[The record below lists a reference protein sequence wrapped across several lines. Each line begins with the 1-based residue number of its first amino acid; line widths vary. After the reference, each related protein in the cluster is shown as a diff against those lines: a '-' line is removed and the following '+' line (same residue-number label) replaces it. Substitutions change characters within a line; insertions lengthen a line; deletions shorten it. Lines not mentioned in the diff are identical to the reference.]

1 MQETATNKTQWLT
14 MRVGRGTLSFAT
26 PDESGQVIFE
36 PYVVKSGVSMAANL
50 REAFKTADL
59 LQNRPQRVRV
69 VIDSPVLM
77 VPVEVFDQDEMEEL
91 YDHAFTRNEQDGVF
105 FNVLPDLN
113 AVAVFPMNRDLKLV
127 VDDHFSTVKVIVAM
141 APVWRHLHQ
150 RSYTGN
156 RHKLYGYFHEK
167 RLEIFSFHQNRFKF
181 CNSFDASRAH
191 DSLYFL
197 LYVWKQLQLEP
208 EHDEL
213 HIVGD
218 IPEQEWLLKELKR
231 FLQNA
236 YVINPAA
243 DFNRH
248 PVMTI
253 KSMPYD
259 LQTLFIKGR

>member
-1 MQETATNKTQWLT
+1 MPEISNTKQRLT
-14 MRVGRGTLSFAT
+14 SRIGRSTLSFSQPT
-26 PDESGQVIFE
+26 DDGTDVMFE
-36 PYVVKSGVSMAANL
+36 PYVVKSGISMAANL
-50 REAFKTADL
+50 REAFKTSEL
-59 LQNRPQRVRV
+59 LMNPPKRVRV
-69 VIDSPVLM
+69 VLDADVLM
-77 VPVEVFDQDEMEEL
+77 VPVESFHEEQAETL
-91 YDHAFTRNEQDGVF
+91 YFHAFPSKEPLAVYY
-105 FNVLPDLN
+105 NVLPDLN
-113 AVAVFPMNRDLKLV
+113 SVAIYAMNKDLRLV
-127 VDDHFSTVKVIVAM
+127 IDDHFQDINMIIALSA
-141 APVWRHLHQ
+141 VWRHLHQ
-150 RSYTGN
+150 RSFTGTRN
-156 RHKLYGYFHEK
+156 KLYGYFHEK

-248 PVMTI
+248 PVTTI

>member
-1 MQETATNKTQWLT
+1 MPEISNTKQRLT
-14 MRVGRGTLSFAT
+14 IRIGRGTLSFSQPT
-26 PDESGQVIFE
+26 DDGTDVVFE

-50 REAFKTADL
+50 REAFKTSEL
-59 LQNRPQRVRV
+59 LMAPQPRVRI
-69 VIDSPVLM
+69 VIDSDVLM
-77 VPVEVFDQDEMEEL
+77 MPVEHFNETQIEEI
-91 YDHAFTRNEQDGVF
+91 YRHAFPSKEQTAVYY
-105 FNVLPDLN
+105 NVLPDLN
-113 AVAVFPMNRDLKLV
+113 SVAIFAMNKDLRLV
-127 VDDHFSTVKVIVAM
+127 IDDHFQNVNVVIAM
-141 APVWRHLHQ
+141 SSVWRHLHQ
-150 RSYTGN
+150 RSFTGN
-156 RHKLYGYFHEK
+156 RNKLYGYFHEK
-167 RLEIFSFHQNRFKF
+167 KLEIFSFHQNRFKF

-218 IPEQEWLLKELKR
+218 IPEQEWLVSELKR

-236 YVINPAA
+236 YVINPTAE
-243 DFNRH
+243 FNRH
-248 PVMTI
+248 PVTAI

>member
-1 MQETATNKTQWLT
+1 MPEITSNKQRLT
-14 MRVGRGTLSFAT
+14 IRIGRNSMSF
-26 PDESGQVIFE
+26 SQVAENEKDVIYE
-36 PYVVKSGVSMAANL
+36 PYVIKSGVSMAANL

-59 LQNRPQRVRV
+59 LLDPPARVRV
-69 VIDSPVLM
+69 VLDSDVLM
-77 VPVEVFDQDEMEEL
+77 VPVELFDEKDIDKM
-91 YDHAFTRNEQDGVF
+91 YSRTFPKKEQDTVCY
-105 FNVLPDLN
+105 NVLPDLN
-113 AVAVFPMNRDLKLV
+113 AVAVFAMNKDLRLV
-127 VDDHFSTVKVIVAM
+127 IDDHFQDVNMIIALST
-141 APVWRHLHQ
+141 VWRHLHQ
-150 RSYTGN
+150 RSFTGT
-156 RHKLYGYFHEK
+156 RSKLYGYFHEK
-167 RLEIFSFHQNRFKF
+167 RLEIFSFQQNRFKF

-218 IPEQEWLLKELKR
+218 IPEQEWLLKELKK

-248 PVMTI
+248 PVTTI